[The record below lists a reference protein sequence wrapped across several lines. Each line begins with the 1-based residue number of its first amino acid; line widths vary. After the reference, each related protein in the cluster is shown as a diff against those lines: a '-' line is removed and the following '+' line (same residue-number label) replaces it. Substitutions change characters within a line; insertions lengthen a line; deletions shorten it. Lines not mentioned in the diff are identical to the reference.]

1 MAPTQPSGDLI
12 ISSSKAKAQSAR
24 STRIGLGYS
33 HSFSRDLT
41 FLTEI
46 LGLKGNNIQ
55 SGVRNISVLCNPN
68 TGAEA
73 RQSWR
78 RGEVL
83 HMTLPCLATKISTI
97 LSHQG
102 KEKQTNPIS

>member
-24 STRIGLGYS
+24 STRIGLGHS
-33 HSFSRDLT
+33 HSLSRDLT

-55 SGVRNISVLCNPN
+55 GGVRENISVLCNPN

-73 RQSWR
+73 RQS
-78 RGEVL
+78 
-83 HMTLPCLATKISTI
+83 
-97 LSHQG
+97 
-102 KEKQTNPIS
+102 